1 MERTNFKKLESKIE
15 FQEKDEIIQRF
26 VYASK
31 NLYTADDDEE
41 YFMKTGHQK
50 SINNKSLKSSSR
62 RFPVKLFFCVTI
74 STFMLVANTH
84 AESLSIPDTSI
95 NYSDGVSDY
104 FGVVDAGG
112 VTINGTSFT
121 PLETS
126 PPSGSVAGRDIDD
139 HQTKPVTQTA
149 VWDLALG
156 GGMDVDSVNFSGTL
170 AAAEA
175 GWPNDVGLINSI
187 QLALNVNG
195 VDVRTIDLR
204 PDAAPIGLGP
214 LREDTNAD
222 GVGDGIL
229 ITASGVTINWTHPG
243 GSSATPNVTLTATFT
258 ASSSQ
263 AEFWLSGT
271 LIANSTPVELM
282 NFSIE

>member
-1 MERTNFKKLESKIE
+1 
-15 FQEKDEIIQRF
+15 
-26 VYASK
+26 
-31 NLYTADDDEE
+31 
-41 YFMKTGHQK
+41 MKTCCQK
-50 SINNKSLKSSSR
+50 SITNESLKSTSR
-62 RFPVKLFFCVTI
+62 RFHVKLFFCVTV
-74 STFMLVANTH
+74 STLVLVANTH

-104 FGVVDAGG
+104 FGIVDAGG
-112 VTINGTSFT
+112 ITINGTSFT

-139 HQTKPVTQTA
+139 HQTKPITQTA

-156 GGMDVDSVNFSGTL
+156 VGIVVDSVYFSGTI

-187 QLALNVNG
+187 QLVLNVNG

-204 PDAAPIGLGP
+204 PDAAPIGLGQ
-214 LREDTNAD
+214 LREDTDLD
-222 GVGDGIL
+222 GVGDGTL
-229 ITASGVTINWTHPG
+229 ITASGVAINWSHLG
-243 GSSATPNVTLTATFT
+243 GSSTPLNVTLTATFT

-263 AEFWLSGT
+263 AEFWLNGT
-271 LIANSTPVELM
+271 LSVNTPPGAIIFGDGFE
-282 NFSIE
+282 

>member
-1 MERTNFKKLESKIE
+1 
-15 FQEKDEIIQRF
+15 
-26 VYASK
+26 
-31 NLYTADDDEE
+31 
-41 YFMKTGHQK
+41 MKTGHQK

-62 RFPVKLFFCVTI
+62 RFPVKSFLCATV
-74 STFMLVANTH
+74 STFLLVANTH
-84 AESLSIPDTSI
+84 AESLSIPVTSI

-104 FGVVDAGG
+104 FGIVEAGG
-112 VTINGTSFT
+112 LTINGTSFT
-121 PLETS
+121 SLETT
-126 PPSGSVAGRDIDD
+126 PPIGSVAGRDIDD
-139 HQTKPVTQTA
+139 HQLRPNTQTA
-149 VWDLALG
+149 VWNLALG
-156 GGMDVDSVNFSGTL
+156 VGNVVDSVSFSGTL

-187 QLALNVNG
+187 QLVLNVNG

-214 LREDTNAD
+214 LRADTDAD
-222 GVGDGIL
+222 GVGDGLL
-229 ITASGVTINWTHPG
+229 ITASGVAINWTHIG

-263 AEFWLSGT
+263 AEFWLNGT
-271 LIANSTPVELM
+271 LSANSTPVELM

>member
-1 MERTNFKKLESKIE
+1 
-15 FQEKDEIIQRF
+15 
-26 VYASK
+26 
-31 NLYTADDDEE
+31 
-41 YFMKTGHQK
+41 MKTGHQK

-62 RFPVKLFFCVTI
+62 RFPVKLFLCATV
-74 STFMLVANTH
+74 STFLLVANTH
-84 AESLSIPDTSI
+84 AESLSIPVTSI

-104 FGVVDAGG
+104 FGIVETGG
-112 VTINGTSFT
+112 ITINGTSFT
-121 PLETS
+121 PLETL
-126 PPSGSVAGRDIDD
+126 PPIGSVAGRDIDD
-139 HQTKPVTQTA
+139 HQTKPITQTA
-149 VWDLALG
+149 VWNLALG

-187 QLALNVNG
+187 QLVLNVNG

-214 LREDTNAD
+214 LRADTDAD
-222 GVGDGIL
+222 GVGDGLL
-229 ITASGVTINWTHPG
+229 ITASGVAINWTHMG

-263 AEFWLSGT
+263 AEFWLNGT
-271 LIANSTPVELM
+271 LSANSTPVELM